1 MLCMNRL
8 DVLSHLEIDAS
19 RHEVRADEDP
29 NLTSPEALN
38 DIIAL
43 ILKWCERRETPLRET
58 KRAQPQFIEHLYIS
72 ISSALAHRPKSRGS

>member
-43 ILKWCERRETPLRET
+43 ILKWCERRETPLRENET
-58 KRAQPQFIEHLYIS
+58 CPTSIYRASLHFHLFS
-72 ISSALAHRPKSRGS
+72 TRP